1 MENAHARAGVTGT
14 RSRGARVRRWVAEH
28 RGSLLA
34 FVLAFAWFLP
44 GLWWGLPVNSGGVRM
59 SAWGVDELGPWGG
72 IDALL
77 ALVRYPRND
86 ITPQYPLAHFLVQ
99 AVFVWPYYAPYYVA
113 TMFPSVTDRIGFPQ
127 GQVSMGILM
136 LLHRLP
142 SLLMAAGIVAIAH
155 NVGKRI
161 AGNAA
166 AWTAAAAVATIGP
179 LAYYARTSNVDVP
192 ALFWTVL
199 ALPFALRA
207 LREGLT
213 VRLATVLGLC
223 AGIATATK
231 DQQYA
236 FFVGMG
242 LVLLTTH
249 LLDRRRSGQWQ
260 GWWRGPLAG
269 FVAGGAIYLVLS
281 GILVLPDHFARH
293 LRFTLQ
299 TLDPR
304 IPQDQLTLS
313 DGYWANPAT
322 LEGYLRL
329 ASHGATMVYEALG
342 LPVIVLALAGIVVA
356 ARTNPRLLALL
367 LVPILGLVF
376 GVFLQVRFIAPRFLL
391 PVDVV
396 LCLFAALA
404 VGMADRLASSRRFA
418 VRAVAVASIGWAAV
432 HSADITMQM
441 LNDSRYEAARWLERN
456 VQPGDVVAHYGS
468 AFKLPRLPAD
478 VIVKPAG
485 GQFRIKFQ
493 TTTPELPA
501 PPAFLISIPQLRTE
515 PVHEISVTDDAFMR
529 LFDPASG
536 YQQVYAGQTAALW
549 PRPLQTAT
557 FVNPPVRIF
566 ARNDV
571 VARLREPP
579 RIALPDPR

>member
-1 MENAHARAGVTGT
+1 MDVARDARVTPT
-14 RSRGARVRRWVAEH
+14 RPRGARVRSWIGEH

-34 FVLAFAWFLP
+34 FALALAWFLP
-44 GLWWGLPVNSGGVRM
+44 GIWWGLPVNNGAVRM

-77 ALVRYPRND
+77 ALVRHPRND

-99 AVFVWPYYAPYYVA
+99 AVFVWPYYAPHYVA
-113 TMFPSVTDRIGFPQ
+113 TMFPSIADRFGLPQ
-127 GQVSMGILM
+127 GPASVGTLM

-142 SLLMAAGIVAIAH
+142 SVLMAAGIVAIAH
-155 NVGKRI
+155 HCGKRM

-166 AWTAAAAVATIGP
+166 AWMAAAAVATIGP
-179 LAYYARTSNVDVP
+179 LVYYARTSNVDVA

-207 LREGLT
+207 LRDGLT
-213 VRLATVLGLC
+213 VPLAIALGLC

-236 FFVGMG
+236 FFTGLG
-242 LVLLTTH
+242 LVLMCTH
-249 LLDRRRSGQWQ
+249 LLDRYRSAQWQ
-260 GWWRGPLAG
+260 GWWRGPVAG

-304 IPQDQLTLS
+304 IPQYQLTLA
-313 DGYWANPAT
+313 DGYWANPPTVA
-322 LEGYLRL
+322 GYLRL
-329 ASHGATMVYEALG
+329 ASDGASMVYQALG
-342 LPVIVLALAGIVVA
+342 LPIVVLALAGVVVT
-356 ARTNPRLLALL
+356 ARTDPRLLALL
-367 LVPILGLVF
+367 LVPMLGLVF
-376 GVFLQVRFIAPRFLL
+376 GVFAQVRFIAPRFLL
-391 PVDVV
+391 PIDVV

-404 VGMADRLASSRRFA
+404 VGMADRFLPPQRLA
-418 VRAVAVASIGWAAV
+418 VRALALVGVGWAGLHA
-432 HSADITMQM
+432 ADVMRQM
-441 LNDSRYEAARWLERN
+441 LDDSRYDAARWLERN
-456 VQPGDVVAHYGS
+456 VQAGDVVAHFGS
-468 AFKLPRLPAD
+468 AFKLPRLPASA
-478 VIVKPAG
+478 VVKPAG
-485 GQFRIKFQ
+485 GQFSIKFQ
-493 TTTPELPA
+493 ATSPELA
-501 PPAFLISIPQLRTE
+501 PPPEFIISIPQLRSET
-515 PVHEISVTDDAFMR
+515 VHEISITDAAFAR

-536 YQQVYAGQTAALW
+536 YQQVYAGQTPALW

-579 RIALPDPR
+579 RIGLPDPR

>member
-1 MENAHARAGVTGT
+1 MEDAHDDRVTPDH
-14 RSRGARVRRWVAEH
+14 SRGARIGRWIAAH

-34 FVLAFAWFLP
+34 FVLALAWFLP
-44 GLWWGLPVNSGGVRM
+44 GIWWGLPVNNGVVRM

-77 ALVRYPRND
+77 ALVRHPRND

-99 AVFVWPYYAPYYVA
+99 AVFVWPYYAPHYIA
-113 TMFPSVTDRIGFPQ
+113 TMFPSVADRLALPQ
-127 GQVSMGILM
+127 GPASVGILM

-142 SLLMAAGIVAIAH
+142 SVLMAAGIVAIAH
-155 NVGKRI
+155 HCGRRM

-166 AWTAAAAVATIGP
+166 AWMAAASVATIGP
-179 LAYYARTSNVDVP
+179 LVYYARTSNVDVA
-192 ALFWTVL
+192 ALFWTML

-213 VRLATVLGLC
+213 VPLATALGLC

-236 FFVGMG
+236 FFIGLG
-242 LVLLTTH
+242 LVLMTTH

-299 TLDPR
+299 SLDPR
-304 IPQDQLTLS
+304 IPQYQLTLA

-322 LEGYLRL
+322 GAGYLRL
-329 ASHGATMVYEALG
+329 ASDGASMVYQALG
-342 LPVIVLALAGIVVA
+342 LPIVVLALAGIVVT
-356 ARTNPRLLALL
+356 ARSDPRLFALL
-367 LVPILGLVF
+367 LVPVLGLVF
-376 GVFLQVRFIAPRFLL
+376 GVFAQVRFIAPRFLL
-391 PVDVV
+391 PIDVV
-396 LCLFAALA
+396 ICLFAALA
-404 VGMADRLASSRRFA
+404 VGMADRFLPPQRLA
-418 VRAVAVASIGWAAV
+418 VRAFALVGVGWAGV
-432 HSADITMQM
+432 HAADITWQM
-441 LNDSRYEAARWLERN
+441 LDDSRYDAARWLERN
-456 VQPGDVVAHYGS
+456 VQAGDVVAHYGS
-468 AFKLPRLPAD
+468 AFKLPRLPAGA
-478 VIVKPAG
+478 VVKPAG
-485 GQFRIKFQ
+485 GQFSIKMQ
-493 TTTPELPA
+493 TTSPALA
-501 PPAFLISIPQLRTE
+501 PPPEFLVSIPQLRSE
-515 PVHEISVTDDAFMR
+515 RAHEISIDDAAFAR

-536 YQQVYAGQTAALW
+536 YQQVYAGQTRALW

-579 RIALPDPR
+579 RIGLPDPR